1 MGGALGPGAGPGLG
15 ALGGEILELR
25 EALSDLRLAQ
35 EMQSSEA
42 KKKEKKKK
50 KGDKKKKKKGKSSS
64 TSGTA
69 KSSSSSSSSS
79 GPLVWSSKASKKR
92 KISDKQLAKANTL
105 RFKKRADLLN
115 YHMKYPGAL
124 GAHFLL
130 QVQAKLGRTAPGS
143 TRDLSAIDVSSWI
156 AQSAE
161 FKEVRDQRE
170 VQHLSRILAELG
182 ADRQGA
188 AVDLIVQRLR
198 EVRFA
203 KSAGQSWEKAAPISL
218 LPSGSSASTAL
229 PDVAFA
235 L

>member
-1 MGGALGPGAGPGLG
+1 M
-15 ALGGEILELR
+15 
-25 EALSDLRLAQ
+25 Q
-35 EMQSSEA
+35 E
-42 KKKEKKKK
+42 
-50 KGDKKKKKKGKSSS
+50 
-64 TSGTA
+64 
-69 KSSSSSSSSS
+69 
-79 GPLVWSSKASKKR
+79 SKFVNFMR
-92 KISDKQLAKANTL
+92 TRVKITDKQLARANTL